1 MKCEEILSVVDRVWN
16 SENDS
21 AAISK
26 GQMSHHQVI
35 AVALE
40 MKGDNVYLRTKG
52 GLDVGIKNT
61 FIPNR
66 EQNGVEIIISNVQNE
81 TDEEY
86 ELPLNKNLK
95 YNIPEIKNLKK
106 FYLTDEEVDFFSRT
120 HGLFQTKW

>member
-1 MKCEEILSVVDRVWN
+1 
-16 SENDS
+16 
-21 AAISK
+21 
-26 GQMSHHQVI
+26 MSHHQVI

-86 ELPLNKNLK
+86 AFPLNNKLK
-95 YNIPEIKNLKK
+95 YDVPEMKNLKK
-106 FYLTDEEVDFFSRT
+106 SYLTDEEIDFFREYLDFSK
-120 HGLFQTKW
+120 LCENDQVMEYWQSLLDEEEME